1 MQTSST
7 DVEKGHAMRL
17 RSMLFVPADS
27 EKKMNRGLT
36 IGADALIIDLED
48 SVAPPQKSAARKMA
62 SDFISAHRADS
73 PAALFVRINPLDSGL
88 ALDDLAAVVQPGLAG
103 IMLPKTLSAECVR
116 TTGHYLNALEA
127 KVGMPLGG
135 ICIVPV
141 ATETAQGML
150 NMQSF
155 NQPIARLAGITW
167 GAEDLSAAIGAISNR
182 DENGEYAP
190 LYTWAGAM
198 CLVAAASTGAQAI
211 DTLYANFKDTA
222 GLLLSCR
229 NSRRR
234 GYSGRIAIHPDQV
247 ATINEA
253 FTPSLEELAY
263 AQRIVDAFAANPGAG
278 TLGIDGK
285 MVDMPHL
292 KQARRTLGITD

>member
-1 MQTSST
+1 MM
-7 DVEKGHAMRL
+7 KL

-27 EKKMNRGLT
+27 EKKMNRGL
-36 IGADALIIDLED
+36 ISGADALIIDLED
-48 SVAPPQKSAARKMA
+48 SVALANKPAARKMA
-62 SDFISAHRADS
+62 TNFIAAHKDHS
-73 PAALFVRINPLDSGL
+73 EAALFVRINPLDSGL

-103 IMLPKTLSAECVR
+103 IMLPKTLSADCVR
-116 TTGHYLNALEA
+116 TTGHYLSALEIKA
-127 KVGMPLGG
+127 SMPLAS
-135 ICIVPV
+135 IKIMPV
-141 ATETAQGML
+141 ATETAQAML

-155 NQPIARLAGITW
+155 NQPISRLAGITW

-190 LYTWAGAM
+190 LYTFAGAM
-198 CLVAAASTGAQAI
+198 CLLAAASTGTPAI
-211 DTLYANFKDTA
+211 DTLYSDFKDPE
-222 GLLLSCR
+222 GLLKSCR
-229 NSRRR
+229 NARRR

-247 ATINEA
+247 SIINEA
-253 FTPSLEELAY
+253 FTPSASEIAH

-292 KQARRTLGITD
+292 KQARRTIGLSD